1 MNVKKSVLR
10 IIVWALVIGGLMFG
24 SIACIDP
31 DE

>member
-1 MNVKKSVLR
+1 MKNRALKL
-10 IIVWALVIGGLMFG
+10 ILLALVVGGLMFG